1 MLPAVSS
8 RQSTERSVNHAV
20 QLRIPLKG
28 MGTDMIKMIR
38 SNEFVEMFVR
48 VLLKGKSG
56 KVAVL
61 TDDNKLKWE
70 PRSILTQFLN
80 PNNDRTYM
88 TKRIAE
94 TLQRTTKL
102 LLESDE
108 SSGEMFNR
116 IILLIYSITGV
127 DLTYLYDD
135 SIDDRN
141 KMLLN
146 VMKIII
152 DSFVIKTK
160 LNNISYLKE
169 FMDYLII

>member
-1 MLPAVSS
+1 
-8 RQSTERSVNHAV
+8 
-20 QLRIPLKG
+20 
-28 MGTDMIKMIR
+28 MIKIIR
-38 SNEFVEMFVR
+38 SNEFVEMFVK

-127 DLTYLYDD
+127 DLTFLYDD

-152 DSFVIKTK
+152 DSFCNQDQVEQHLLFERVYGLSDNIEIK
-160 LNNISYLKE
+160 LKVKE
-169 FMDYLII
+169 VQF